1 MFLLCQTPVVAYVF
15 KSGDMPKAVNVREQT
30 ARAGSRSVE
39 NGDIDLCTLSAM
51 LA

>member
-1 MFLLCQTPVVAYVF
+1 MFLLCQVPVVAYVF
-15 KSGDMPKAVNVREQT
+15 KSGDMPKLNVRERT
-30 ARAGSRSVE
+30 ARAVSRSVE